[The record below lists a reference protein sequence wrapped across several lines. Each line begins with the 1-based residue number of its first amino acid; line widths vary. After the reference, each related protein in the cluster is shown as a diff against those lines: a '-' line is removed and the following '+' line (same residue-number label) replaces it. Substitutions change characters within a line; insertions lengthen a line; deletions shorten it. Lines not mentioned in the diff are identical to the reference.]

1 MAAAMVTTSTT
12 THAMAR
18 PAFHAGPAYGEEKY
32 GKGERNGHA
41 RDVEDVAKRVVG
53 RGLLERLRLLG
64 DGDEHATSSWV
75 PGRSCVGG

>member
-1 MAAAMVTTSTT
+1 MVTTSTT
-12 THAMAR
+12 SDAMTR
-18 PAFHAGPAYGEEKY
+18 PALHSGPAYGKEEY

-64 DGDEHATSSWV
+64 DRDEHATSCWV
-75 PGRSCVGG
+75 P